1 MSGAAGGCHH
11 GLALG
16 VRQCQ
21 QPAPRN
27 QRARKEVSPLENP
40 AETPLDDRKAAILK
54 AIVQDYVRQGEPV
67 GSKRLVD
74 TWGLGV
80 SSATVRSEM
89 SALEEAGYITQP
101 HTSAGRIPTDKGYR
115 YFVDALADDRQ
126 LTAEQRAALQGLLRE
141 SNDLEDLLRR
151 ASHALSRLTRY
162 AALVVAP
169 AITDSRLRHIE
180 LVQLGP
186 TSVLGVFIADTG
198 RVEKK
203 LMDLDAP
210 VAEHDV
216 ARARQVVNEAAAGL
230 RTAQAPDV
238 IAGVAAGAPAELHA
252 LLHTLADAV
261 RTMAS
266 PTPGEQVIV
275 GGTANMAAPGYFD
288 RLEQVHSVYET
299 LEEQVIVLQMLKE
312 ALDLG
317 DPAVR
322 IGREL
327 PLVELAACS
336 VVAARYDVAGSAM
349 GSVGVLGP
357 TRMDY
362 PRTLAVVKAVAST
375 IEHALSGITG
385 GGEPDA

>member
-1 MSGAAGGCHH
+1 
-11 GLALG
+11 L
-16 VRQCQ
+16 
-21 QPAPRN
+21 
-27 QRARKEVSPLENP
+27 
-40 AETPLDDRKAAILK
+40 ETPLDDRKAAILK

-80 SSATVRSEM
+80 SSATVRTEM
-89 SALEEAGYITQP
+89 SALEEAGYIAQP

-126 LTAEQRAALQGLLRE
+126 LTVEQRDALQGLLRE

-151 ASHALSRLTRY
+151 ASQALSRLTRY

-169 AITDSRLRHIE
+169 AITNSRLRHIE
-180 LVQLGP
+180 LVPLGP

-203 LMDLDAP
+203 LLDMDAP
-210 VAEHDV
+210 LAEHDV

-238 IAGVAAGAPAELHA
+238 IAGVAAGAPPELHG
-252 LLHTLADAV
+252 LLYALADAV
-261 RTMAS
+261 RDMAS

-322 IGREL
+322 IGHEL

-362 PRTLAVVKAVAST
+362 PRTLAVVKAVASS
-375 IEHALSGITG
+375 IENALSGIAG